1 MEIPTQIYILMF
13 RGVPVRAHTRFEGAN
28 EDMAAY
34 SAERQ
39 KEMSV
44 LSIRLVNDD

>member
-1 MEIPTQIYILMF
+1 MTPDHVYVLMF
-13 RGVPVRAHTRFEGAN
+13 RGVPVRAHIRFEGAN
-28 EDMAAY
+28 EDMAGH

-44 LSIRLVNDD
+44 LSLRLVK